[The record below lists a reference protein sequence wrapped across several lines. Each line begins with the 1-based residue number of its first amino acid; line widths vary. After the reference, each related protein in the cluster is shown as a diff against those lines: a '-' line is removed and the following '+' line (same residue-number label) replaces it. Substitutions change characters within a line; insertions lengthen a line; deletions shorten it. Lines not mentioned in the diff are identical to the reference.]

1 MVALD
6 EVRPSRAASRPE
18 VQRWLNAGQAAE
30 VHHVSRIVYAVPAE
44 RVRALV
50 PAAFDLETR
59 HSEGRDTAF
68 ISIESF
74 LDYGEGSP
82 LQMFDRRGTRG
93 GFEQTNYRVH
103 ARLNGEACG
112 WLLGTSL
119 GSLSAVAARHLWPAP
134 WHLSAMEF
142 QVAYDPLDGRYQQY
156 RLRTQSQW
164 ANAFWEIHDTGTPAE
179 VGLLTTARPGGTHA
193 DYFVRRDG
201 VRGVYRVKL
210 QPAFSTRGEVKQA
223 RCDLFERLGLLTADE
238 MRRPHHV
245 TLSHRLT
252 RVIDAAPKA
261 EQGGGKGE

>member
-1 MVALD
+1 M
-6 EVRPSRAASRPE
+6 ASRPE

-30 VHHVSRIVYAVPAE
+30 VHHVSHVVYAVPAE

-59 HSEGRDTAF
+59 HVEGHDMAF

-74 LDYGEGSP
+74 LDYGEGAP
-82 LQMFDRRGTRG
+82 LQTLDRPGTRG

-103 ARLNGEACG
+103 ARLGGEACG

-119 GSLSAVAARHLWPAP
+119 GSLSAVAARHLWPVP

-142 QVAYDPLDGRYQQY
+142 QVAYDPLDGRYRHY

-164 ANAFWEIHDTGTPAE
+164 ASAYWEIHDTGTPAE
-179 VGLLTTARPGGTHA
+179 PNPLTTARPHGAHA

-201 VRGVYRVKL
+201 VRGVYRVKS
-210 QPAFSTRGEVKQA
+210 QPAFSTRGEVRQA
-223 RCDLFERLGLLTADE
+223 RCDLLERLGLLTADE
-238 MRRPHHV
+238 MRCPHHV
-245 TLSHRLT
+245 TLSHRIT
-252 RVIDAAPKA
+252 RVI
-261 EQGGGKGE
+261 GGGRE